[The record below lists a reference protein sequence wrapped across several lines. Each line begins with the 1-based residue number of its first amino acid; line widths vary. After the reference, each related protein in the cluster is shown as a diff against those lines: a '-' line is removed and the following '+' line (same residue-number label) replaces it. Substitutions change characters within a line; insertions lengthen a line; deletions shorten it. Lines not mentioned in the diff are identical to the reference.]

1 MLAATAWDGTVTKLP
16 DVNEDQ
22 QATLID
28 LDGTAPLIAPL
39 NECVRHF
46 AALTARAKADA
57 RVLLTRP
64 VPRKDRPTRTWIL
77 NPDDLE
83 ELARALPGR
92 SVH

>member
-1 MLAATAWDGTVTKLP
+1 VAATAWDETVKKILDET
-16 DVNEDQ
+16 DDQ

-28 LDGTAPLIAPL
+28 LDGTAPMVGPL
-39 NECVRHF
+39 SECVRHF
-46 AALTARAKADA
+46 VALTAKAKLDA
-57 RVLLTRP
+57 RVLLTKP

-83 ELARALPGR
+83 EMARTLSGR